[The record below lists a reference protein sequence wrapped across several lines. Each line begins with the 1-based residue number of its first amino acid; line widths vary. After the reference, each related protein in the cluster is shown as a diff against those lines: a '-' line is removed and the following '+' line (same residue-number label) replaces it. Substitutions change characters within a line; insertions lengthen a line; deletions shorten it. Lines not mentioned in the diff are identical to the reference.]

1 MTKKYK
7 IVNYIGGKK
16 PDEYIYKTDKLNNS
30 IKKYKIVNYIGGKIP
45 DEYSYITDKLKN
57 DIKKILEIIFKKK
70 ELFDLIMNTITN
82 KIPKEKQFI
91 LNKILSIIKYDE
103 IKKQIEK
110 TETFDKK
117 ITDVLGALL
126 TVYLKIKNNTTHEV
140 NTSDVKSIIESLIE
154 FLLFILDIGFIYRS
168 IIRIGIG
175 FIKINETILQE
186 NINRNK
192 TFFNNFDLKKFF
204 DLTYSKIIGT
214 EQKNYS
220 DKLLEVLNEIINEKE
235 IPKEINT
242 NILNTFLKKV
252 FDDYKEDEEI
262 HKILQDPNSKPIL
275 IFFYYNVLPIDFV
288 PEEYKEQ
295 VKEHRIKT
303 LNQGIL
309 IEEKVHPYAHNEA
322 NYMQKLEE
330 LEKKLV
336 EIKESVKSIKDP
348 NIFKKTPVEPLKLEL
363 QPKTEEQKEDRKK
376 RVSEFK
382 QMSEDEK
389 LEFIKKKKE
398 SQSSNSQFS
407 NSQSSKSQS
416 SESQSST
423 SQYSNS
429 QSSKSQSSKS
439 QSSESQSSTSQ
450 SSNSQSSK
458 SQSSKSQSSESQS
471 STSQSSE
478 SQSSKSQSSTTPK
491 TDTSVKDK
499 KQISTKK
506 KWDEISDDDKK
517 IILQKQTAKKEKKAE
532 PKPVA
537 KPKQK
542 QEPVAKPKQ
551 KQEPVA
557 KPKQK
562 QEPVAKTAAKPKG
575 KK

>member
-398 SQSSNSQFS
+398 SQSST
-407 NSQSSKSQS
+407 SQSS
-416 SESQSST
+416 
-423 SQYSNS
+423 N
-429 QSSKSQSSKS
+429 
-439 QSSESQSSTSQ
+439 SQ

-458 SQSSKSQSSESQS
+458 SQSSKSQSSKSQSSTSQSSTSQS